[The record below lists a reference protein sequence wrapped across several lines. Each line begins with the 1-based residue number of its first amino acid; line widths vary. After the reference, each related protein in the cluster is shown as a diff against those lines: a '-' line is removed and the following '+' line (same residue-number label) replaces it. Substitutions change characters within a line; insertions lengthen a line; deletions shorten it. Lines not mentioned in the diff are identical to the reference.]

1 MNAYKTAIM
10 CLIEWRCR

>member
-10 CLIEWRCR
+10 CLIE